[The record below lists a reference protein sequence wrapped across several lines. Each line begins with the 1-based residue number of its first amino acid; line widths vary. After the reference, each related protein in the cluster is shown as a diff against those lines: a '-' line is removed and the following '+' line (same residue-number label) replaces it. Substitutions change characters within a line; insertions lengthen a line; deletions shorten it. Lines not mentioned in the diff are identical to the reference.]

1 MNKGW
6 CRLSDLAYVGL
17 GFKSLQNQFYYLKD
31 ETKSH
36 FKIEDKFLISLLTMK
51 DTNPSKYF
59 QDTQASMFLFSCALQ
74 EADLRGTGALRYINT
89 MAGRPAS
96 IKKQSGKAQTI
107 RTALELQGTGLWY
120 APKAKLHMSNIWVRK
135 AFDSNY
141 APFLYSSRI
150 AFDQRCNYV
159 IPLKENEWEL
169 LAAILS
175 SSLFAF
181 AVESCGVASMGAGA
195 LELATKKLREI
206 PLADVR
212 ILDSIKRN
220 KLLNLAKMAWEN
232 ESPVDWRIHDTPGSY
247 LQELDEFLLSNF
259 NSSVSIERI
268 YRDITVTC
276 RSRLMLA
283 EDKKKKV
290 KKKLKGDIDSIAES
304 IAEKVRPLLDSRY
317 FPEGFF
323 AENEESISFDF
334 GEHQH
339 LSIRC
344 QPMLNYTSLIV
355 SSGEASNLILIDKM
369 YPRHLADLIVRSLL
383 IGRRKFRVPVNEEII
398 RIVLIKYKKW
408 FNKIKEMI
416 IQDCTSSAV
425 GTKYEH
431 EVFDVTMNKLKLHPK
446 ADSEIFGEFYLKES
460 QN

>member
-1 MNKGW
+1 MIKGW

-17 GFKSLQNQFYYLKD
+17 GFKSLQNQFYYLKND
-31 ETKSH
+31 IISH
-36 FKIEDKFLISLLTMK
+36 FKIEDKFLISLLTMR
-51 DTNPSKYF
+51 DTNHSKYF
-59 QDTQASMFLFSCALQ
+59 QVTKAIMFLFTCTQQ
-74 EADLRGTGALRYINT
+74 ESDLRGTGALRYINT
-89 MAGRPAS
+89 MAGKPAS

-195 LELATKKLREI
+195 LELPTKKLREI
-206 PLADVR
+206 PLADIR
-212 ILDSIKRN
+212 ILDSIIRN
-220 KLLNLAKMAWEN
+220 KLLDLAKMVLEN
-232 ESPVDWRIHDTPGSY
+232 ENPMDWRIHDYPGCY
-247 LQELDEFLLSNF
+247 LQELDEFILRNI
-259 NSSVSIERI
+259 NSTVSIDRI
-268 YRDITVTC
+268 YRDIAATC

-283 EDKKKKV
+283 EDKRKKE

-304 IAEKVRPLLDSRY
+304 IAEKVRPLIDSLH

-323 AENEESISFDF
+323 AENDESISFDF
-334 GEHQH
+334 GEHEH
-339 LSIRC
+339 LSIKC
-344 QPMLNYTSLIV
+344 QPVLNYTSLII

-369 YPRHLADLIVRSLL
+369 YPHNLADIIVRSLL
-383 IGRRKFRVPVNEEII
+383 IGRRKFRVPVNDETI
-398 RIVLIKYKKW
+398 RNILFKYKSW
-408 FNKIKEMI
+408 FHKIKDII
-416 IQDCTSSAV
+416 IQDCTNSAV

-431 EVFDVTMNKLKLHPK
+431 EIYDVTMNKLEIHPK
-446 ADSEIFGEFYLKES
+446 AGSEIFGDYYLMRCRK
-460 QN
+460 